1 MFRPPTH
8 QVALK
13 PRILYPSLTVSTR
26 LSIFTDIE
34 NILALA
40 ENGTIDYAPYLSS
53 VYGEVPFTR
62 MS

>member
-1 MFRPPTH
+1 MFRPLTH
-8 QVALK
+8 QGALK
-13 PRILYPSLTVSTR
+13 PRTLYLSLTVSTK
-26 LSIFTDIE
+26 LSIITVIE